1 MYDCYI
7 AVCKDGYYGHM
18 CDITCGQCKDGH
30 ACDKH
35 NGTCFNDCVTNFQP
49 PQCKG
54 NCNNWIFLYW
64 NTDCF
69 AYWFIYALC
78 QLTW

>member
-7 AVCKDGYYGHM
+7 SVCEDGYYGHM
-18 CDITCGQCKDGH
+18 CNIKCGLCKDGH
-30 ACDKH
+30 ACDKQ
-35 NGTCFNDCVTNFQP
+35 NGTCFNGCVTNFQP

-54 NCNNWIFLYW
+54 NCNNWICLLW

-69 AYWFIYALC
+69 ADIFIYAFC
-78 QLTW
+78 